1 MNYIYTCQETCKQ
14 LKPCGNIHCS
24 ANPKYVPP
32 KKKAEKKRCVKPL
45 ERV

>member
-32 KKKAEKKRCVKPL
+32 KKKAEQNDSVKPL

>member
-14 LKPCGNIHCS
+14 LNPCGNIHCS

-32 KKKAEKKRCVKPL
+32 KKKVKHNDPVKPL

>member
-24 ANPKYVPP
+24 ANPKYVQP
-32 KKKAEKKRCVKPL
+32 KKKVKQNYSVKPI

>member
-14 LKPCGNIHCS
+14 LKPCSNIHCS
-24 ANPKYVPP
+24 ANPKYVSP
-32 KKKAEKKRCVKPL
+32 KKKVKQNDPVKPL

>member
-32 KKKAEKKRCVKPL
+32 KEKVKQNDSVKPI

>member
-1 MNYIYTCQETCKQ
+1 MNYIYTCQEA
-14 LKPCGNIHCS
+14 CGNIHCS

-32 KKKAEKKRCVKPL
+32 KKKAEKKRLSKPL

>member
-24 ANPKYVPP
+24 VNPKYVPP
-32 KKKAEKKRCVKPL
+32 KKKVKQNDSVKPI

>member
-32 KKKAEKKRCVKPL
+32 NKKVKQNHSVKPI

>member
-32 KKKAEKKRCVKPL
+32 KEKVKQNDSVKPI
-45 ERV
+45 ERM

>member
-24 ANPKYVPP
+24 ANPKYDPP
-32 KKKAEKKRCVKPL
+32 KKKTEQNCSVKPL
-45 ERV
+45 ERA

>member
-24 ANPKYVPP
+24 ANPKYAPP
-32 KKKAEKKRCVKPL
+32 KKKVEQNRSVKPL

>member
-24 ANPKYVPP
+24 ANPKYVPL
-32 KKKAEKKRCVKPL
+32 KKKVEQNRSVKPL

>member
-24 ANPKYVPP
+24 ANPKYVTP
-32 KKKAEKKRCVKPL
+32 KKKVKQNDSVKPI

>member
-32 KKKAEKKRCVKPL
+32 KKKAERNDSVKPL

>member
-14 LKPCGNIHCS
+14 LKPCGNIYCS

-32 KKKAEKKRCVKPL
+32 KKKVKQNDSVKPI
-45 ERV
+45 ERM